1 MLEARDLSFRYS
13 PQAPWLFRDFSLT
26 VAPGEI
32 VGLQGASG
40 LGKST
45 LARIIGG
52 YLEPAAGTIR
62 VDGRPVLPNGF
73 SKVQLLFQHPELA
86 VDPRWK
92 VRDVICE
99 GYQPSAEQMT
109 AFDIEAQWLDRYPC
123 ELSGGQLSRVCLV
136 RALGPETAYLVADEI
151 TTMLDALTQA
161 RIWKSLLRYSEEHQ
175 IGMLV
180 ISHDSALLK
189 RLCSRIIDFEGS
201 GSKAWDP
208 QAGLKGNKRGI

>member
-1 MLEARDLSFRYS
+1 MLEAIGLSFRYAPDS
-13 PQAPWLFRDFSLT
+13 PWLFKDFGLT
-26 VAPGEI
+26 LAPGQV

-52 YLEPAAGTIR
+52 YLEPLSGTVRI
-62 VDGRPVLPNGF
+62 DGSPLSPNGF

-92 VRDVICE
+92 IRDVLCE
-99 GYQPSAEQMT
+99 GYQPSAEQMA

-123 ELSGGQLSRVCLV
+123 ELSGGQLSRVCLA

-161 RIWKSLLRYSEEHQ
+161 RIWKSLLNYSEEHR

-180 ISHDSALLK
+180 ISHDTALLK
-189 RLCSRIIDFEGS
+189 RLCHRIIDFDGL
-201 GSKAWDP
+201 
-208 QAGLKGNKRGI
+208 GLKAR